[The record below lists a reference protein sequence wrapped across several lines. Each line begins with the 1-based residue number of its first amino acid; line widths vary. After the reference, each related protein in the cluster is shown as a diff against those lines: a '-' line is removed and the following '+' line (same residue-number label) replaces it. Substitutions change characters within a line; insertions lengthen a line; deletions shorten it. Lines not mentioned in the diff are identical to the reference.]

1 MPSRKQRRRRE
12 KERRHE
18 YEYVYVDDE
27 GQEVDPEDVEAEEE
41 EKPAKTSRWS
51 LTATK
56 SATEAKP
63 QPKAKA
69 TPAKKGSGKTPAKP
83 NVRPV
88 PPPSWQRV
96 LKRGLIFAPFMLLAI
111 TLLGR
116 GLSWPAR
123 ILETVWLLVLFVP
136 FSYLIDRMMYRRY
149 LRQIGQEP
157 PTRQRRA

>member
-1 MPSRKQRRRRE
+1 MPSRKQRRRRQ
-12 KERRHE
+12 KDRRHE
-18 YEYVYVDDE
+18 YEYVYVDEEGHELDPDE
-27 GQEVDPEDVEAEEE
+27 VEIEE
-41 EKPAKTSRWS
+41 EKPAAKGARGNGTATR
-51 LTATK
+51 TATK
-56 SATEAKP
+56 PKQSARKGAAK
-63 QPKAKA
+63 Q
-69 TPAKKGSGKTPAKP
+69 PAK
-83 NVRPV
+83 NIRPV
-88 PPPSWQRV
+88 PPPSWKRV
-96 LKRGLIFAPFMLLAI
+96 LKRGAIFAPFMLLAI

>member
-1 MPSRKQRRRRE
+1 MPSRKQRRRRD

-27 GQEVDPEDVEAEEE
+27 GHEVDAAEVETDDEQPAP
-41 EKPAKTSRWS
+41 KPARANGA
-51 LTATK
+51 ATK
-56 SATEAKP
+56 AKP
-63 QPKAKA
+63 KTA
-69 TPAKKGSGKTPAKP
+69 PAKKGSAKAAAKA

-88 PPPSWQRV
+88 SPPSWRRV
-96 LKRGLIFAPFMLLAI
+96 AKRGAIFAPFMLLAI

-116 GLSWPAR
+116 GLTWPAR
-123 ILETVWLLVLFVP
+123 ILETIWLLVLFVP

-157 PTRQRRA
+157 PARQRRA